1 MRFHPPKPLHG
12 WREFGGEVGV
22 IVIGVLI
29 ALGGEQLV
37 TTIHSRSEANDARQ
51 AIRSELE
58 FNMARLASRSI
69 QKDCAE
75 RRLTDLQSLFDR
87 TAAGAAFKSPQWVG
101 RPQFWTMQTARW
113 DATSQAGRAALLP
126 AKELADYARMYT
138 YMNSINAAIVSE
150 QSDWARLRSLEH
162 LHALTPQMLFD
173 LTNSLEDA
181 RYLNW
186 RVNVWITQL
195 QAPAD
200 DLRLQRRQNDIQG
213 SLSICVPMDTPRA
226 TAIREARGPYG
237 EP

>member
-1 MRFHPPKPLHG
+1 MRIHLPKPLHG
-12 WREFGGEVGV
+12 WREFAGEVGV

-37 TTIHSRSEANDARQ
+37 STIHSRGEANDARQ

-58 FNMARLASRSI
+58 LNMARLTSRSI

-75 RRLTDLQSLFDR
+75 HRINDLQSLFDR
-87 TAAGAAFKSPQWVG
+87 TAAGGPFKAPQWIG

-113 DATSQAGRAALLP
+113 DATSEAGRAALLP

-138 YMNSINAAIVSE
+138 YMDSINAAIVSE
-150 QSDWARLRSLEH
+150 QSNWARLRSLEH

-173 LTNSLEDA
+173 LTNTLEEA

-195 QAPAD
+195 QTPAA
-200 DLRLQRRQNDIQG
+200 DLRLQRRQNDIKG
-213 SLSICVPMDTPRA
+213 SLSICVPMDTPREIA
-226 TAIREARGPYG
+226 VRESHGPYG